1 MLIARRV
8 LGESDH
14 LKISMRLVYA
24 RAIYQDP
31 GATLD
36 DLREAV
42 TTLEETLRTARRVL
56 GGSHPTT
63 SAIEDALRVSREVL
77 RAREFN
83 IARAAHPE
91 KLYFDPAVG
100 FTGPPVNFPREGEE
114 QAETPSF

>member
-1 MLIARRV
+1 MGQDAIQNLLANRLRARLLELRPRP
-8 LGESDH
+8 
-14 LKISMRLVYA
+14 RLVA
-24 RAIYQDP
+24 D
-31 GATLD
+31 
-36 DLREAV
+36 REAV
-42 TTLEETLRTARRVL
+42 TTLEETLRTGRRVL

-114 QAETPSF
+114 QAER

>member
-1 MLIARRV
+1 MCQGAIQNLLANRLRARLLELRP
-8 LGESDH
+8 
-14 LKISMRLVYA
+14 I
-24 RAIYQDP
+24 
-31 GATLD
+31 D

-42 TTLEETLRTARRVL
+42 TTLEETLRTGRRVL

-114 QAETPSF
+114 QAER

>member
-1 MLIARRV
+1 MCQDAIQNLLANRLRARLLELRP
-8 LGESDH
+8 
-14 LKISMRLVYA
+14 I
-24 RAIYQDP
+24 
-31 GATLD
+31 D

-42 TTLEETLRTARRVL
+42 TTLEETLRTGRRVL

>member
-1 MLIARRV
+1 MSLKTLYFTGDKIN
-8 LGESDH
+8 ES
-14 LKISMRLVYA
+14 SST
-24 RAIYQDP
+24 

-42 TTLEETLRTARRVL
+42 TTLEETLRTGRRVL